1 MINQQKMK
9 ASYGKRSLLF
19 RTIAIVVSLAL
30 FVGLVSD
37 ADLTM
42 HARASEKD
50 FNVYTYI
57 ADNILSE
64 NTSANSKF
72 SFYYGSFKSNA
83 QIWSNSM
90 TKEFADSVRAW
101 ETINVAL
108 DPSSAFDKPIDVRG
122 YYVSIIFDMLQVS
135 YGDTDLLLDK
145 LLNKNAENGSKIY
158 TSFAKAFKD
167 YSNMDLDAYLKKTEH
182 TEDEEAL
189 LETVQKKYL
198 QDNKFVTTSQSIDD
212 LLKAI
217 KTGKKVEE
225 YTETFLSYCA
235 LADINNEWYTCVKKM
250 RSHCDS
256 SNTMLCSALDII
268 IDQMETDDIKNAI
281 YQTTIDVAQEGG
293 TYLLKKGIDKM
304 WESLTGP
311 VGKAINWGQAIGG
324 SISNFLFGTDKTIEA
339 YYTVNAYCI
348 VMDLFKKSFEDIKQQ
363 YLSNPTTENAV
374 LFLRSIDLYFNL
386 LKTGEK
392 FGMEF
397 TDVMYNG
404 GVANLLFRS
413 QGEYEKSK
421 ELSEYYLRSIE
432 DAHTYIMGSWLVDLY
447 NDDTIPNNID
457 LYNDYTELIDNINLD
472 EVSYIPVGSVK
483 FEKDSV
489 EWGLNDYEYQGC
501 ECTVSPDKATVHE
514 VIYTTTD
521 GNVAEITS
529 SGDVRVNGVGTCTI
543 TATSA
548 DNEDIYDTLSVTVV
562 EGKGADSLSIDEVNI
577 ITPSAEQET
586 QQSVLYFN
594 LLSNDTYEVFG
605 LDDEILQETLTDVT
619 IPPYYNG
626 KKVTAIGRRAFRG
639 YKLLSS
645 VTIPETIVKI
655 DWRAFQDC
663 TNLRTIVIPK
673 NVRTIENG
681 TFDGCTALKS
691 VTLPEGLTMLGTT
704 NPVDDGTSGIY
715 WGVFKN
721 CTSLTSITIP
731 QSTVI
736 IGNYAFSGCTNLKS
750 VTIPKN
756 VSTIGTEAFRNCKS
770 IKSII
775 MPDNVIKIG
784 DYAFEGCQSLSEV
797 VLNNEVTYLGK
808 GAFENC
814 DNLNHIEIPNS
825 IIELYD
831 ETFAYC
837 DGLETVILP
846 DTLTTISGN
855 FIGAFYECTSLKSIT
870 IPNSVTFIGET
881 AFLKCNNL
889 ISVVIPENVKIANG
903 FKLCSG
909 LKYAVISEGVKS
921 IGGSDSRFDDNGA
934 FYGCGNLRYVVIPK
948 SVVSI
953 EMKAF
958 YNCDKLTDVY
968 YAGSETEWNNITIE
982 TYNDALKNAT
992 IHYNTTTPPDKKYD
1006 ANITI
1011 PQTVGSSVDSSINVS
1026 ARDILGNTIELSVDE
1041 NGSINISDIADGNY
1055 TFTFSAD
1062 NCASRDYDVT
1072 IENGDLSGLE
1082 NGVELR
1088 LYGDIDDTGDGIVDI
1103 RDVAKANMYY
1113 KTGEGLSGYMLNV
1126 SDVNSDNVI
1135 DIRDI
1140 ALMNAHFKQTG
1151 NLWE

>member
-1 MINQQKMK
+1 MINQQKTK
-9 ASYGKRSLLF
+9 ASHGKRPLLLKV
-19 RTIAIVVSLAL
+19 IALTLTLAL
-30 FVGLVSD
+30 LVGLVSD
-37 ADLTM
+37 NNVSTY
-42 HARASEKD
+42 ARAAEDD
-50 FNVYTYI
+50 FNVYNYI
-57 ADNILSE
+57 ADNILTDG
-64 NTSANSKF
+64 TSANNRLH
-72 SFYYGSFKSNA
+72 FYLDEFESHA
-83 QIWSNSM
+83 EIWSKSM
-90 TKEFADSVRAW
+90 SKDFSDKVRAW

-108 DPSSAFDKPIDVRG
+108 DPSSALDKPIDARG
-122 YYVSIIFDMLQVS
+122 YYVSIIMDMLKVTYDNKDS
-135 YGDTDLLLDK
+135 VLDK
-145 LLNKNAENGSKIY
+145 LVDGKVKNASKIY
-158 TSFAKAFKD
+158 SGFAKAFKE
-167 YSNMDLDAYLKKTEH
+167 YSNMDLEAYLKKTEH

-189 LETVQKKYL
+189 LLAAQKKYL
-198 QDNKFVTTSQSIDD
+198 KDNKFVTSGQSVDD

-217 KTGKKVEE
+217 KAGKKAEE

-235 LADINNEWYTCVKKM
+235 LADVSKEWCTCVKKM
-250 RSHCDS
+250 RAHCDS

-268 IDQMETDDIKNAI
+268 IEQLESDSTLDAV
-281 YQTTIDVAQEGG
+281 YQTAID
-293 TYLLKKGIDKM
+293 LLEAGEVYFTKKAVDKL
-304 WESLTGP
+304 WDTVTGP
-311 VGKAINWGQAIGG
+311 IGQAANWGQAIGG
-324 SISNFLFGTDKTIEA
+324 SISNFLFGTDKTVEA

-348 VMDLFKKSFEDIKQQ
+348 VLNLFKQSFNDIKQQ
-363 YLSNPTTENAV
+363 YLSNPTTENAT
-374 LFLRSIDLYFNL
+374 LFLRAVSLYFSL

-397 TDVMYNG
+397 ADVMYTG
-404 GVANLLFRS
+404 GIINLIFRS
-413 QGEYEKSK
+413 QGEYEETKD
-421 ELSEYYLRSIE
+421 RSDFFLQSI
-432 DAHTYIMGSWLVDLY
+432 DTAYAFIMSSWLSDLY
-447 NDDTIPNNID
+447 NDETVPNNID
-457 LYNDYTELIDNINLD
+457 LYNEYIKYYENID
-472 EVSYIPVGSVK
+472 VGGTYIPVGSVS

-489 EWGLNDYEYQGC
+489 EWGVNDYEFKGA
-501 ECTVSPDKATVHE
+501 ECTVSPSNAICKE
-514 VIYTTTD
+514 IIYSTTD
-521 GNVAEITS
+521 KNVAEITS
-529 SGDVRVNGVGTCTI
+529 TGDVIVRGVGTCTI
-543 TATSA
+543 TASA
-548 DNEDIYDTLSVTVV
+548 LDNEEIYDTLNVTVV
-562 EGKGADSLSIDEVNI
+562 EGKGADSLSMEEVRI
-577 ITPSAEQET
+577 ITPSSAEEET
-586 QQSVLYFN
+586 QQSVLYFT

-605 LDDEILQETLTDVT
+605 LDDENLKETLTEVT

-626 KKVTAIGRRAFRG
+626 KRVSAIGRRAFKG

-731 QSTVI
+731 KSTVI
-736 IGNYAFSGCTNLKS
+736 IGNYAFKGCTNLKS

-756 VSTIGTEAFRNCKS
+756 VTTIGTEAFRNCKS

-775 MPDNVIKIG
+775 IPDNVIQIG
-784 DYAFEGCQSLSEV
+784 DYAFQECQSLSEV
-797 VLNNEVTYLGK
+797 VLNNELTYLGQ
-808 GAFENC
+808 GAFEFC
-814 DNLNHIEIPNS
+814 DNLIHIEIPDS
-825 IIELYD
+825 ITELYD
-831 ETFAYC
+831 KTFAYC

-881 AFLKCNNL
+881 AFQDCESLT
-889 ISVVIPENVKIANG
+889 SVVIPENVKIVNG
-903 FKLCSG
+903 FKFCSR
-909 LKYAVISEGVKS
+909 LEYAVISEGVKT
-921 IGGSDSRFDDNGA
+921 IGGSDSNFDYDGA
-934 FYGCGNLRYVVIPK
+934 FYGCGKLRYVVIPK

-958 YNCDKLTDVY
+958 YNCNKLTDVY

-982 TYNDALKNAT
+982 TYNDALKNAS

-1026 ARDILGNTIELSVDE
+1026 VRDILGNTSELSVDE
-1041 NGSINISDIADGNY
+1041 NGSINISDIADGSY

-1082 NGVELR
+1082 DGVELR
-1088 LYGDIDDTGDGIVDI
+1088 LYGDVDSVGDGIIDI
-1103 RDVAKANMYY
+1103 KDVALANKYY
-1113 KTGEGLSGYMLNV
+1113 KTGEGLSGYLAEV
-1126 SDVNSDNVI
+1126 SDINCDGKV
-1135 DIRDI
+1135 DIRDVAMI
-1140 ALMNAHFKQTG
+1140 NAHFKQTG